1 MANFILGPLQHA
13 FESEPV
19 EVPAEVAFDGL
30 KCESVRKLFK
40 QHNLNPNNL
49 RHWHVLIWEVAGYFE
64 KRAPGNRRKWH
75 SVELFVLRRQV
86 ELMQEKEP
94 QKTDE
99 ECCKALAKRHYKG
112 LKKDLKSRTLRRRL
126 ADARKPALE
135 AEYKSF
141 LSMVDRVFRE
151 HRERKAPALAV

>member
-1 MANFILGPLQHA
+1 MAMANFILGPLQHA
-13 FESEPV
+13 FEPL
-19 EVPAEVAFDGL
+19 EVPAGIAFDGL

-86 ELMQEKEP
+86 ELMREKEP
-94 QKTDE
+94 QKTDV
-99 ECCKALAKRHYKG
+99 ECCEALAKRHYKD
-112 LKKDLKSRTLRRRL
+112 KDLKLGTLRRKL

-141 LSMVDRVFRE
+141 LNMMDRAVRE
-151 HRERKAPALAV
+151 HREREAQR